1 MRTVKYLTLAVL
13 LAAVLILSAESRL
26 LYSVNFAFSP
36 LQVYYDL
43 ELSEDELPLLSKLA
57 DEQGMLLCMTDHKTA
72 DTQTLIIY
80 SNADEAAL
88 LQRLHVRCGEFRSLF
103 WKIPVQIRLH
113 PLDCADTADDAARV
127 YVIGDNRIALERELE
142 KYFTIVSGNVFT
154 QDNAVSIIA
163 VGYLAWGLLILFAF
177 FLSAFDAQAKKRSS
191 FVRIL
196 NGASPLKLVGGHI
209 LTEVLIM
216 LPLIFAV
223 LRITDCYSTVI
234 VDTQILLCAMLL
246 LLACISP
253 YAVLSGISYQIITQE
268 RIVAAKLLNFGYVYK
283 TILLC
288 LTIIVFGLTASVGTE
303 FFRNLKALHYAEG
316 YQDYSFVKIETSEVD
331 WFATNEIEDYVKYQE
346 LTNLRI
352 EEVYR
357 QYYDSHDALIMEPI
371 LQDAENIGMIYCNG
385 NAADYIGDL
394 FWEYREELH
403 DKQAVLFLP
412 ENVEQTE
419 QYLQSSEQLL
429 QQYAGEQWHPKI
441 HIITY
446 TGRKTGFCFMPSED
460 TMLKI
465 VPDPVVLYCAVTPEE
480 TGALLTET
488 KKIPIQGLAF
498 RVDDTML
505 QELESRED
513 ILYEITPIGAAIQKN
528 ADESKR
534 LCGAL
539 VLVCAVF
546 IALNL
551 FVSSFLIRMEY
562 RLRAKEY
569 CIKSVLGYTMM
580 QKFGSFLLL
589 SALSVLISGAA
600 VALLQKQLAVSPML
614 ILWICVGMFLAD
626 AASVMMY
633 AIHTERGSIVQC
645 LKGGAL

>member
-43 ELSEDELPLLSKLA
+43 ELSEDDLPLLSELA
-57 DEQGMLLCMTDHKTA
+57 DEQNMLLCMTDHRIA
-72 DTQTLIIY
+72 DTQTLTIY

-88 LQRLHVRCGEFRSLF
+88 LQQLHVRCGEFRSLF
-103 WKIPVQIRLH
+103 WKTPVQIRLH
-113 PLDCADTADDAARV
+113 PLACADTADDTARV
-127 YVIGDNRIALERELE
+127 YAFGNNRMALERELE
-142 KYFTIVSGNVFT
+142 KNFTIVSGNVFT
-154 QDNAVSIIA
+154 QDNAVSIVA

-216 LPLIFAV
+216 IPMIFLV
-223 LRITDCYSTVI
+223 ICITNCYSTVI
-234 VDTQILLCAMLL
+234 VDTQLLLCTAIL
-246 LLACISP
+246 LLACASP

-288 LTIIVFGLTASVGTE
+288 LTIIVFGLMASVGTA
-303 FFRNLKALHYAEG
+303 FFRNLKTLHYAED
-316 YQDYSFVKIETSEVD
+316 YQDYSFVRIETSEVD
-331 WFATNEIEDYVKYQE
+331 WFAANEIEDYVKYQD

-352 EEVYR
+352 EEIYR
-357 QYYDSHDALIMEPI
+357 QYYDSHDALIMEPV
-371 LQDAENIGMIYCNG
+371 LQDAETISMIYCNG

-394 FWEYREELH
+394 FREYQDELNG
-403 DKQAVLFLP
+403 KQAVLFLP
-412 ENVEQTE
+412 ESVGQTE

-429 QQYAGEQWHPKI
+429 QQYAGEQWHPEI
-441 HIITY
+441 HIIPY

-465 VPDPVVLYCAVTPEE
+465 VPDPVVLYCAAAPEE

-498 RVDDTML
+498 RVDETML

-513 ILYEITPIGAAIQKN
+513 ILFEITPIGTAIQN
-528 ADESKR
+528 NVNESKR

-546 IALNL
+546 IVLNL
-551 FVSSFLIRMEY
+551 FASGFLIRMEY

-569 CIKSVLGYTMM
+569 CIKTVLGYTMM

-589 SALSVLISGAA
+589 SALSILLSGAA
-600 VALLQKQLAVSPML
+600 AALLQKQLAVSLMV
-614 ILWICVGMFLAD
+614 ILWICIGMFLAD
-626 AASVMMY
+626 AAAVLIY
-633 AIHTERGSIVQC
+633 AVRTERGSIVQC